1 MTDAYRPYAPLG
13 ILKPFAGDVWI
24 VDGPEI
30 RFDLAFLHIPFPT
43 RMTVVR
49 LPSGAVW
56 LHSPIPAEASL
67 VERVAAIGPIAH
79 IVAPNSIH
87 YSWVGAWSA
96 RFPEAQVWAVSRLDK
111 GAAACVPPHRTLGH
125 APPAEWES
133 AIDQLVVEGSRV
145 FEAEFLHRPSRTL
158 ILTDLIENFERE
170 RFRSPFYRWL
180 AHLGGVIHPDGKTP
194 SDLRRT
200 FPKAVL
206 EAAAERLIAWDPA
219 RIIVAHGRCYPDN
232 AVAELRRAFRRVR

>member
-1 MTDAYRPYAPLG
+1 MTNAYRPYAPLG
-13 ILKPFAGDVWI
+13 VPKPFADDIWI

-56 LHSPIPAEASL
+56 LHSPIPAEDKL
-67 VERVAAIGPIAH
+67 VERVAAIGPVAH

-87 YSWVGAWSA
+87 YSWVGPWSA
-96 RFPEAQVWAVSRLDK
+96 RFPEARVWAVSRLDG
-111 GAAACVPPHRTLGH
+111 GAGARMPPHRILGQT
-125 APPAEWES
+125 PPPEWEG

-145 FEAEFLHRPSRTL
+145 FEADFLHRPSRTL
-158 ILTDLIENFERE
+158 ILTDLIENFEKE
-170 RFRSPFYRWL
+170 RFHSRFYRWL
-180 AHLGGVIHPDGKTP
+180 AYLGGVIHPDGKTP

-200 FPKAVL
+200 FPKAAL
-206 EAAAERLIAWDPA
+206 RAAVERMIAWAPD
-219 RIIVAHGRCYPDN
+219 RIILAHGLCYPDG
-232 AVAELRRAFRRVR
+232 AVAELRRAFRAVR